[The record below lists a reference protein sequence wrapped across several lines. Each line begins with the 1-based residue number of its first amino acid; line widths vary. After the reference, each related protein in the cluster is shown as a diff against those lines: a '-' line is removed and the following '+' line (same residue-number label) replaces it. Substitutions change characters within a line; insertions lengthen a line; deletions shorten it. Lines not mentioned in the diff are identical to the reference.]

1 MGTPRFTPEFKE
13 EAVRQITERGYSVA
27 EVSDRLG
34 VSAHSLYKWLR
45 AIKPD
50 NSEQHARDLLE
61 AKSEILKLR
70 AQLKRTEEERDIL
83 KKGRAVL
90 CKGARLKYRFIN
102 EHRTVWGV
110 MTMCRV
116 LDVARAG
123 FYAWLHNP
131 VSARDK
137 DNQRLLTLI
146 RDSYS
151 LSGGVYGYRRVHGD
165 LNEIGETCGKNRV
178 GRIMQLN
185 RIKAVRGY
193 KAPRRIAGRPSV
205 VAPNRVQRQFTVVR
219 ANQVWVTDI
228 TYIRTWQGWLYLAVV
243 IDLFARKVVGWSM
256 KPTLSRELALDA
268 LMMAVWRRKPD
279 GEVIVHSDQGSQY
292 GSDDWQRFCRANNL
306 VPSMSRRGNCW
317 DNAVA
322 ESFFS
327 SLKKE
332 RIRKRIYKT
341 RDLARAD
348 IFDYIEVFYNR
359 ARRHSHLG
367 GVSPEAFEQA
377 SS

>member
-102 EHRTVWGV
+102 EHRSVWGV

-116 LDVARAG
+116 LCVARAG

-165 LNEIGETCGKNRV
+165 LNEIGEICGKNRV

-243 IDLFARKVVGWSM
+243 IDLFARNVVGWSM

-306 VPSMSRRGNCW
+306 APSMSRRGNCW

-327 SLKKE
+327 SLKNE

-359 ARRHSHLG
+359 TRRHSHLG

>member
-1 MGTPRFTPEFKE
+1 M
-13 EAVRQITERGYSVA
+13 
-27 EVSDRLG
+27 
-34 VSAHSLYKWLR
+34 
-45 AIKPD
+45 
-50 NSEQHARDLLE
+50 
-61 AKSEILKLR
+61 
-70 AQLKRTEEERDIL
+70 
-83 KKGRAVL
+83 
-90 CKGARLKYRFIN
+90 KYRFIN

-116 LDVARAG
+116 LHVARAG

-178 GRIMQLN
+178 GRLMQLN

-228 TYIRTWQGWLYLAVV
+228 TYIRTWQGWLYMAVV
-243 IDLFARKVVGWSM
+243 IDLFARNVVGWSM

-268 LMMAVWRRKPD
+268 LMMAVWRRRPD
-279 GEVIVHSDQGSQY
+279 SEVIVHSDQGCQY

-306 VPSMSRRGNCW
+306 APSMSRRGNCW

-359 ARRHSHLG
+359 GRRHSHLG
-367 GVSPEAFEQA
+367 GVSPEAFERA